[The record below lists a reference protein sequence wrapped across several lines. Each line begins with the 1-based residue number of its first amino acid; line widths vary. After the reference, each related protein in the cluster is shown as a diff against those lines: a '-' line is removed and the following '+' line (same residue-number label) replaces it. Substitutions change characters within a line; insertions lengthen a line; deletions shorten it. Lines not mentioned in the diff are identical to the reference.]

1 MSSTATL
8 PYHPT
13 DLSATKS
20 RVSSIDLMRGIVMV
34 IMALDHTR
42 DYIHVG
48 GFFYDATN
56 LETTNPI
63 LFFTRWIT
71 HYCAPTFVFLAGTSI
86 YFNQQ
91 KKNKKDLS
99 LFLLSRGLWLI
110 LLEVVV
116 VRFSFFFNFYYDV
129 TFLQVIW
136 VIGAAMVCM
145 AALIHL
151 PYLVNLA
158 LGALIVAGHNISNYF
173 PLSPDDSG
181 FAPWAVLEQ
190 TGFLRITPD
199 HGVIAAYPLFP
210 WLGIMLLGFAL
221 GKLYDKSIA
230 VEKRRVILFRL
241 GAAAVVLFLLIRL
254 INVYGDPSPWSVQK
268 DTLFTV
274 MSFLNTTKYPPSLL
288 YTLMTLGPVL
298 MILSVMERI
307 NISSL
312 KPLEVFGR
320 VPLFYYILH
329 FYILHALGL
338 ALFMLTSGKSFSELD
353 FHFNKSLGG
362 LTPEAGLNLFWVYVV
377 WVLVVVFLYPI
388 CAWYNRYKSTHKHWW
403 LSYL

>member
-1 MSSTATL
+1 
-8 PYHPT
+8 
-13 DLSATKS
+13 
-20 RVSSIDLMRGIVMV
+20 MRGIVMV

-42 DYIHVG
+42 DYIHLG

-56 LETTNPI
+56 LQTTTPI

-91 KKNKKDLS
+91 KKSKKELS
-99 LFLLSRGLWLI
+99 LFLLTRGLWLI

-145 AALIHL
+145 AALVHL
-151 PYLVNLA
+151 PYIVNLC
-158 LGALIVAGHNISNYF
+158 LGGLIVAFHNVSNFF
-173 PLSPDDSG
+173 PLSPGDKG
-181 FAPWAVLEQ
+181 FTVWAVLEQ
-190 TGFLRITPD
+190 SGFLQITPD
-199 HGVIAAYPLFP
+199 HGVIAAYPLLP

-221 GKLYDKSIA
+221 GKLYEKRVDS
-230 VEKRRVILFRL
+230 EKRRKALFTL
-241 GAAAVVLFLLIRL
+241 GAAAVVSFIIIRS
-254 INVYGDPSPWSVQK
+254 INVYGDPAPWSVQK
-268 DTLFTV
+268 DWLYTV

-288 YTLMTLGPVL
+288 YALMTLGPVL

-307 NISSL
+307 DITSW

-338 ALFMLTSGKSFSELD
+338 VFFMITSGKSFSDLD
-353 FHFNKSLGG
+353 FHFSKSLGG
-362 LTPEAGLNLFWVYVV
+362 LTPEAGFNLFWVYVV
-377 WVLVVVFLYPI
+377 WMAVVLFLYPL